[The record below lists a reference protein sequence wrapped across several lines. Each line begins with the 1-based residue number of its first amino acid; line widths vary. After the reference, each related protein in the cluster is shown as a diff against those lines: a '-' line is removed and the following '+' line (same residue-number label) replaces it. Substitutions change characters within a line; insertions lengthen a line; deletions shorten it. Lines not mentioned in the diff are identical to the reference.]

1 MKKIILLALVLC
13 ANFMPSFAHSDYS
26 HSHLPKIV
34 TSTTPIASIIAGI
47 IGDAAEV
54 VAVND
59 GSSGCPHHYHLKPSD
74 KDKTTN
80 AKILIYID
88 DNFDGFAAKLFQ
100 NSTGKI
106 VKISDMKSINFIG
119 ADGKRNW
126 HFWLDLNNIL
136 ALQAEISDILI
147 AEFPDKEDIILANKE
162 KADKKIKEL
171 AELKSEGLQN
181 LSQLALMSDSLEHF
195 ATNIDA
201 RIVRLYQK
209 PNASLKDL
217 AQLDKAL
224 SVKMQQCIVLDS
236 EQDPKLFA
244 KYNKKIVT
252 LESENWSLYKA
263 HHHHDHEHSHGHDH
277 AHEHHDHN
285 GCDHDH
291 HHESDHEKHSQQELA
306 ELFFTKYAELIK
318 QLQNCR

>member
-1 MKKIILLALVLC
+1 MLC
-13 ANFMPSFAHSDYS
+13 ANFTPSFAHSDCG

-34 TSTTPIASIIAGI
+34 TSTTPIASIVAGI

-136 ALQAEISDILI
+136 ALQAEISELLI
-147 AEFPDKEDIILANKE
+147 AEFPDKKDSILENKT
-162 KADKKIKEL
+162 KADKKIQKL
-171 AELKSEGLQN
+171 ISLKSEGLQN

-201 RIVRLYQK
+201 PTIRLYQK
-209 PNASLKDL
+209 PNASLKGL
-217 AQLDKAL
+217 TQLDQAL

-252 LESENWSLYKA
+252 LESENWSLHQV
-263 HHHHDHEHSHGHDH
+263 HHNHHDHKHSHGHKS

-285 GCDHDH
+285 GCEHDH
-291 HHESDHEKHSQQELA
+291 HHEEEHENHSQQELA
-306 ELFFTKYAELIK
+306 ELFFIKYAELIK
-318 QLQNCR
+318 QLQNCL